1 MLQQTLALN
10 TIKQNAINKRN
21 NKKQC
26 NNNKHNNK
34 KNVTTKKHNQT
45 NRNNI
50 KIIIMEDRAYF
61 EPRAQ
66 ISL

>member
-1 MLQQTLALN
+1 M
-10 TIKQNAINKRN
+10 
-21 NKKQC
+21 
-26 NNNKHNNK
+26 
-34 KNVTTKKHNQT
+34 TTKKHNQT

-66 ISL
+66 MVFRTPELILPNNTSRRPTDVLSHLDILE